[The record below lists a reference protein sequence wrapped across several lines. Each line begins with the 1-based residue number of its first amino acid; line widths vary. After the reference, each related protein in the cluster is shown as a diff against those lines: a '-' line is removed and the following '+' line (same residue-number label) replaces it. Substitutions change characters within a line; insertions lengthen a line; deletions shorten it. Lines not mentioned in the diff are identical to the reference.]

1 MLRRT
6 SKQCAGLPPS
16 NAVTRQSVTLSPD
29 CIIVNDDTPSV
40 DDDRLLDKNGRPSDE
55 GDRPSDEDYG
65 REPRRIAARATSEP
79 STPCRRLYQAIVRQ
93 ETCHEPPPAVTLD
106 LRSYSHQL
114 QRSLD
119 RIAQEAGSKSD

>member
-16 NAVTRQSVTLSPD
+16 NAVTQQRVTLSPD

-55 GDRPSDEDYG
+55 GDRPSTRTTGGNPDG
-65 REPRRIAARATSEP
+65 
-79 STPCRRLYQAIVRQ
+79 
-93 ETCHEPPPAVTLD
+93 
-106 LRSYSHQL
+106 
-114 QRSLD
+114 
-119 RIAQEAGSKSD
+119 